1 MARLTRAQRGAI
13 ERALRHLM
21 RGWEYLLRPDIAV
34 GRIGCPATTT
44 LHYTRADGSTFFALA
59 KDIGS
64 DLAGF
69 GMAERELLQ
78 LLHFDAEPRGTKAEP
93 PG

>member
-21 RGWEYLLRPDIAV
+21 RARAYLLRSDIAV
-34 GRIGCPATTT
+34 GRIGGPATTT
-44 LHYTRADGSTFFALA
+44 LHYTRADGSTFFVLA

-64 DLAGF
+64 DLAGL
-69 GMAERELLQ
+69 GMAESELLR
-78 LLHFDAEPRGTKAEP
+78 LLHFDAEPRGTKVEP